1 VSSGEQ
7 HRAAIGLDSGSSPRA
22 ASSKDDEEAAV
33 DGAGDGRA
41 VVVGGGIA
49 GLLAARVLAEH
60 HPDVRVLDR
69 DDLEHR
75 DDRGGRRGVPQG
87 RHIHAL
93 LPRGR
98 QILEE
103 LFPGLTGQLVDAGAP
118 SGDLLGGAR
127 LHLSGHRFARADA
140 NLMTVSVS
148 RPCLEAVIRA
158 RVRELPNVTFAPAGD
173 VLGLAT
179 TPDRLRITGVRLL
192 RRADGSAEEVLDAT
206 VVVDAMGRGS
216 RTPRWLHEL
225 GYAPPSEERIV
236 ADLGYATRHYR
247 LAPDVLGGDWGT
259 LQGPTPDRPRGGAL
273 ARIEGDRWVV
283 TLFGLLGDHPSTSPD
298 GFEAFADSL
307 AFPDLGQAIR
317 TGASLD
323 DPVAFRFPAS
333 VRRRY
338 ELLHRFPHGLLPV
351 GDAVCSLNPMYGQG
365 MTVAAL
371 QALALR
377 EHLGRDAGSE
387 PRRWLRQLARTV
399 DAPWD
404 MVVGGDLALPGVEGP
419 RTAKVRLL
427 SAYVARLHAAA
438 ARDPRLAVAFARVM
452 ALVDPPTVLLR
463 PRTAIR
469 VALGG
474 RRAAGLGHPAA
485 TTRSTRR
492 AAGADTYEEVR
503 R

>member
-1 VSSGEQ
+1 
-7 HRAAIGLDSGSSPRA
+7 
-22 ASSKDDEEAAV
+22 V
-33 DGAGDGRA
+33 DRTGDGRA

-98 QILEE
+98 EILEE

-140 NLMTVSVS
+140 DLTTVSVS
-148 RPCLEAVIRA
+148 RPYLEAAVRA
-158 RVRELPNVTFAPAGD
+158 RVRDLPNVTFAPAGD
-173 VLGLAT
+173 VLGLTT
-179 TPDRLRITGVRLL
+179 TPDRQRITGVRVL

-225 GYAPPSEERIV
+225 GYPPPPEERIV
-236 ADLGYATRHYR
+236 ADLGCATRHYR
-247 LAPDVLGGDWGT
+247 LAPDVLAGDWGT
-259 LQGPTPDRPRGGAL
+259 LQGPTRSSPRGGAL

-283 TLFGLLGDHPSTSPD
+283 TLFGLLGDHPPTAPD

-307 AFPDLGQAIR
+307 TFPDLGQAIR
-317 TGASLD
+317 SGAPLD
-323 DPVAFRFPAS
+323 DPVGLRFPAS

-338 ELLHRFPHGLLPV
+338 DHLRRFPHGLLPV
-351 GDAVCSLNPMYGQG
+351 GDAVCSLNPIYGQG

-377 EHLGRDAGSE
+377 EHLGQPAGPE
-387 PRRWLRQLARTV
+387 PRRWLRHLARIV

-404 MVVGGDLALPGVEGP
+404 MVVGGDLAIPGVEGP
-419 RTAKVRLL
+419 RTAKVRML

-438 ARDPRLAVAFARVM
+438 ARDPRLAVAFTRVM

-463 PRTAIR
+463 PRTTMR

-474 RRAAGLGHPAA
+474 RQAAARPGRPGPMA
-485 TTRSTRR
+485 RSIRPS
-492 AAGADTYEEVR
+492 AGAGTYEEVR